1 MGGSCNDRTPTLR
14 IVLGAFGNSS
24 EHGPSSAS
32 TAAATA
38 GESPAAYILG
48 TSYFAAPRLGVT
60 GNRRSAL
67 KLNKDGRVPMEDRK
81 GPFDHFRPKSLVLS
95 TLRVTTINIST
106 TLSNYFS
113 DQLCYEQKIEEMVD
127 SGDITPVEADQK
139 TEEWESQEWQ
149 LRMNALPKKIGH
161 ALIRFH
167 SCTALMR
174 FYELIM
180 ARYVLRVDGDVGR
193 DLFVP
198 GAATS
203 KGNSSNF
210 SQERAIDIMDKLT
223 RDPFQAALRTSQ
235 ILHNQEH
242 ANGKVISSTNGT
254 ETTTSREIATR
265 MFSTCIW
272 ANIIPFL
279 AELTV
284 QQGVL
289 MYGYGAYYM
298 AKHKRRKK
306 HEAIEAGESKCDEL
320 DKHEEAAYAL
330 SLFFRSCHLTV
341 ARSASWL
348 VASAGGAAGSVIL
361 PGWGTVLGIQIGD
374 AFAGALFD

>member
-1 MGGSCNDRTPTLR
+1 
-14 IVLGAFGNSS
+14 
-24 EHGPSSAS
+24 
-32 TAAATA
+32 
-38 GESPAAYILG
+38 
-48 TSYFAAPRLGVT
+48 
-60 GNRRSAL
+60 
-67 KLNKDGRVPMEDRK
+67 
-81 GPFDHFRPKSLVLS
+81 
-95 TLRVTTINIST
+95 
-106 TLSNYFS
+106 
-113 DQLCYEQKIEEMVD
+113 MVD

-361 PGWGTVLGIQIGD
+361 PGWVSLTAITFCAASLPCLPSLIFFYRARSLAFKLEMLLQGHCLIEIAVLVNFLIWFSEISQSTSKSND
-374 AFAGALFD
+374 CN